1 MLACIMNVA
10 VTPLTS
16 PGKAE
21 SMCEDQD
28 DVSIPHQSVE
38 GSTTPIVAAN
48 TDLLCDTITS
58 SSVDKLTAD
67 QLQAVSTPV
76 TANSVTSCA
85 EQQATQSKQQTERVS
100 NM

>member
-1 MLACIMNVA
+1 MNVA

-38 GSTTPIVAAN
+38 GSTTPIVAAAA
-48 TDLLCDTITS
+48 DLLVTS

>member
-1 MLACIMNVA
+1 MNVA

-28 DVSIPHQSVE
+28 NVSIPHQSVE
-38 GSTTPIVAAN
+38 VSTTHRAA
-48 TDLLCDTITS
+48 TAADADSLCDTVTS
-58 SSVDKLTAD
+58 SSVDKQTAD

-76 TANSVTSCA
+76 SANSATSCT
-85 EQQATQSKQQTERVS
+85 EQQATQSKQHTERVR

>member
-1 MLACIMNVA
+1 MNVA

-28 DVSIPHQSVE
+28 NVSIPHQSVE
-38 GSTTPIVAAN
+38 GSTTHRDAAAA
-48 TDLLCDTITS
+48 DSLCDTVTS
-58 SSVDKLTAD
+58 SSVDKQTAD

-76 TANSVTSCA
+76 TAYSVTSCA

-100 NM
+100 DMLSK

>member
-1 MLACIMNVA
+1 MNVA

-16 PGKAE
+16 PSKAE

-28 DVSIPHQSVE
+28 DISIPHQSVE
-38 GSTTPIVAAN
+38 GSTTHQANAAA
-48 TDLLCDTITS
+48 DLLCNTITS

>member
-1 MLACIMNVA
+1 MNVA

-21 SMCEDQD
+21 SMCEDQED
-28 DVSIPHQSVE
+28 IRIPHQSME
-38 GSTTPIVAAN
+38 GSTTHRAAAAA
-48 TDLLCDTITS
+48 DFLCDTITS
-58 SSVDKLTAD
+58 SSVDKLTVD

-85 EQQATQSKQQTERVS
+85 ELQATQSKQQTERVS
-100 NM
+100 NL

>member
-1 MLACIMNVA
+1 MDVA

-38 GSTTPIVAAN
+38 GSTTPIVAGA
-48 TDLLCDTITS
+48 S
-58 SSVDKLTAD
+58 SSVDKLTVD

-85 EQQATQSKQQTERVS
+85 EQQATQSRQQTERVR
-100 NM
+100 NKIYGVL